1 MGDIK
6 KVYISVDIEGM
17 EGVVSQL
24 QTLRSNPDFNIAR
37 RRLAEDVNAAIR
49 ACLDCGAEE
58 IIVCDGHADM
68 ENIILEDLHPE
79 AKLISGAMRPSL
91 QMQMIEA
98 GFDAVIMFGHAGAGI
113 TKNGVIDHTY
123 NGKKIYNIRMNGETM
138 NTEGVLN
145 AVIAGHYGIP
155 VVAAI
160 GDKAYAEEMTSFIPN
175 IETIVVKEGMSR
187 FSALSLHPTKVREKI
202 YEGVKRGLTKKDDIN
217 PLKLSEPI
225 TMEIDFK
232 DSNMAE
238 TAELIPGV
246 IRPQSR
252 TISYTGDAE
261 TIFKL
266 QELIIFRLID
276 QLP

>member
-1 MGDIK
+1 MGSIK

-17 EGVVSQL
+17 EGVVSKL
-24 QTLRSNPDFNIAR
+24 QTARGASDFSIAR
-37 RRLAEDVNAAIR
+37 KRLAEDVNAAVR
-49 ACLDCGAEE
+49 ACIDCGAEE
-58 IIVCDGHADM
+58 VVVCDGHADM

-79 AKLISGAMRPSL
+79 AKLISGAMRSSL

-98 GFDAVIMFGHAGAGI
+98 GFDAAIIFGHAGAGQ

-123 NGKKIYNIRMNGETM
+123 NGRKIYNIRMNGVTM

-145 AVIAGHYGIP
+145 SVIAGHYNIP

-160 GDKAYAEEMTSFIPN
+160 GDKAFGEEMKSFIPDL
-175 IETIVVKEGMSR
+175 EAIVVKEGLSR
-187 FSALSLHPTKVREKI
+187 FSAISIHPTKAREKI
-202 YEGVKRGLTKKDDIN
+202 YEGVKSGLIRKDAIK

-232 DSNMAE
+232 DSNTADV
-238 TAELIPGV
+238 AELIPGV
-246 IRPQSR
+246 KRPHSR
-252 TISYTGDAE
+252 TISYTGDGE

-266 QELIIFRLID
+266 QELIIFRLVD
-276 QLP
+276 ELP

>member
-24 QTLRSNPDFNIAR
+24 QTLRSNSDFNIAR
-37 RRLAEDVNAAIR
+37 KRLAEDVNAAIR

-58 IIVCDGHADM
+58 VIVCDGHADM

-79 AKLISGAMRPSL
+79 AKLISGAMRSSL
-91 QMQMIEA
+91 QMQKIED

-123 NGKKIYNIRMNGETM
+123 NGRKIYNIRMNGETM

-160 GDKAYAEEMTSFIPN
+160 GDKAYAEEMISFIPN

-187 FSALSLHPTKVREKI
+187 FSALSIHPTKAREKI
-202 YEGVKRGLTKKDDIN
+202 YEGVKKGLMKRDTIK
-217 PLKLSEPI
+217 PLTLSEPI

-246 IRPQSR
+246 KRPQSR
-252 TISYTGDAE
+252 TISYSGDAE

-266 QELIIFRLID
+266 QELIIFRLVD
-276 QLP
+276 QL

>member
-1 MGDIK
+1 MGEIK

-24 QTLRSNPDFNIAR
+24 QTSRSNPDFNIAR
-37 RRLAEDVNAAIR
+37 KRLAEDVNAAVR
-49 ACLDCGAEE
+49 ASLDCGAEE
-58 IIVCDGHADM
+58 IVVCDSHADM

-79 AKLISGAMRPSL
+79 AKLISGAIRSSL
-91 QMQMIEA
+91 QMEMIED
-98 GFDAVIMFGHAGAGI
+98 GFDAVIIFGHAGAGI

-123 NGKKIYNIRMNGETM
+123 NGRKIYNIRMNGVTM

-160 GDKAYAEEMTSFIPN
+160 GDKAYAEEMASFIPD
-175 IETIVVKEGMSR
+175 IETIVVKEGLSR
-187 FSALSLHPTKVREKI
+187 FSALSIHPTKAREKI
-202 YEGVKRGLTKKDDIN
+202 YEGVKKGLMKKATIK

-246 IRPQSR
+246 ERPQSR
-252 TISYTGDAE
+252 TITYTGDAE

-266 QELIIFRLID
+266 QELIIFRLVD
-276 QLP
+276 QL

>member
-1 MGDIK
+1 MGAIK

-37 RRLAEDVNAAIR
+37 KRLAEDVNAAIK

-58 IIVCDGHADM
+58 VIVCDGHADM

-79 AKLISGAMRPSL
+79 AKLISGAMRSSL
-91 QMQMIEA
+91 QMQMIEL
-98 GFDAVIMFGHAGAGI
+98 GFDAVIMFGHAGAGV

-123 NGKKIYNIRMNGETM
+123 NGRKIYNIRMNGETM

-145 AVIAGHYGIP
+145 AVIAGHYDIP

-175 IETIVVKEGMSR
+175 IETIVVKEGTSR
-187 FSALSLHPTKVREKI
+187 FSALSIHPTKAREKI
-202 YEGVKRGLTKKDDIN
+202 YEGVKKGLMKKDIIK
-217 PLKLSEPI
+217 PLKLKEPI

-246 IRPQSR
+246 KRPQSR
-252 TISYTGDAE
+252 TIEYTGDAE

-266 QELIIFRLID
+266 QALIIFRLVD

>member
-1 MGDIK
+1 MGSIK

-24 QTLRSNPDFNIAR
+24 QTSRSNSDFNIAR
-37 RRLAEDVNAAIR
+37 KRLAEDVNAAVR

-58 IIVCDGHADM
+58 IVVCDGHADM

-79 AKLISGAMRPSL
+79 AKLISGAMRSSL

-98 GFDAVIMFGHAGAGI
+98 GFDAVIIFGHAGAGI
-113 TKNGVIDHTY
+113 TKQGVIDHTY
-123 NGKKIYNIRMNGETM
+123 NGRKIYNIRMNGETM

-160 GDKAYAEEMTSFIPN
+160 GDKAYAEEMASFIPN

-187 FSALSLHPTKVREKI
+187 FSALSIHPAKAREKI
-202 YEGVKRGLTKKDDIN
+202 YEGVRKGLMKKDTIK
-217 PLKLSEPI
+217 PLRLSEPI

-246 IRPQSR
+246 KRLKSR

-261 TIFKL
+261 TVFKL
-266 QELIIFRLID
+266 QELIIFRLVD
-276 QLP
+276 QLS

>member
-1 MGDIK
+1 MGNIK

-24 QTLRSNPDFNIAR
+24 QTSRSNSDFNIAR
-37 RRLAEDVNAAIR
+37 KRLAEDVNAAIK

-58 IIVCDGHADM
+58 VVVCDGHADM

-79 AKLISGAMRPSL
+79 AKLISGAMRSSL

-98 GFDAVIMFGHAGAGI
+98 GFDAVIIFGHAGAGI
-113 TKNGVIDHTY
+113 TKQGVIDHTY
-123 NGKKIYNIRMNGETM
+123 NGRKIYNIRMNGTTM

-160 GDKAYAEEMTSFIPN
+160 GDKAYAEEMASFIPN

-187 FSALSLHPTKVREKI
+187 FSALSIHPAKAREKI
-202 YEGVKRGLTKKDDIN
+202 YEGVKKGLMKKDVIT

-225 TMEIDFK
+225 AMEIDFK

-246 IRPQSR
+246 KRPQSR
-252 TISYTGDAE
+252 TITYTGDAE
-261 TIFKL
+261 TVFKL
-266 QELIIFRLID
+266 QELIIFRLVD
-276 QLP
+276 QMP